1 MAAVFTEAN
10 GVLIGPP
17 RTAHTRELGA
27 VHDPDIAA
35 RHGFRG
41 GIVGGSR
48 HLNIFAPLMVELWG
62 PAAFERGGVSIYF
75 ESPVVSGE
83 QVQAFVRRPA
93 PDALA
98 AEAWIRRGDAPDI
111 QVGTGSLT
119 LGDHSPSELKT
130 RPVRLCDAG
139 EVRILRHLP
148 VGGVVCDTTAR
159 VPYDDQALDLS
170 SGEINE
176 PLDWYVGA
184 SPWGGPI
191 AAISSS
197 FRLPFYPANAVLAA
211 QTEGVVP
218 MGGAV
223 EICFDRGPIFL
234 DRDYGVRAV
243 SAGVGHSPKTEY
255 VIIDFSV
262 DDEAGQRIASAR
274 QVYRFLKKGSGLYPE
289 LDG

>member
-1 MAAVFTEAN
+1 MINDSN
-10 GVLIGPP
+10 GVLSGPA
-17 RTAHTRELGA
+17 RTAHTREVGA
-27 VHDPDIAA
+27 VHDPAIAA
-35 RHGFRG
+35 QHGFRG

-48 HLNIFAPLMVELWG
+48 HLNVFAPLMINLWG

-75 ESPVVSGE
+75 ETPVVAGE
-83 QVQAFVRRPA
+83 QVQAFARRPK
-93 PDALA
+93 PDAA
-98 AEAWIRRGDAPDI
+98 ITEAWVMRGDVPGMRVG
-111 QVGTGSLT
+111 VGTLT
-119 LGDHSPSELKT
+119 LGDHSRSELKA
-130 RPVRLCDAG
+130 RAVRLCDAG

-148 VGGVVCDTTAR
+148 AGAVVCDTTAR
-159 VPYDDQALDLS
+159 VNAADQALDLS

-176 PLDWYVGA
+176 GLDWYADA

-223 EICFDRGPIFL
+223 EICFENGPIFL
-234 DRDYGVRAV
+234 DRDYRVGAV

-262 DDEAGQRIASAR
+262 ADDAGRAIASAR

-289 LDG
+289 LDA